1 MAVSRIHCIVGT
13 VFDRHHT
20 PLGASVEGQVL
31 GAGVLYFRARFVV
44 IVGQLERLTCLT
56 YAFAFPDLSLLVAV
70 LDLWETPAPLFL
82 VEHLVEIIRT
92 SRTQDFVVFGQIL
105 SRTIRYLLLVINA
118 VRTSLEWG
126 LSTGT
131 DLTSAFLPTGA
142 LDLVNAVLD
151 LEQTLGFVGIDDISL
166 VALEALGLQLD

>member
-1 MAVSRIHCIVGT
+1 M
-13 VFDRHHT
+13 
-20 PLGASVEGQVL
+20 
-31 GAGVLYFRARFVV
+31 
-44 IVGQLERLTCLT
+44 
-56 YAFAFPDLSLLVAV
+56 
-70 LDLWETPAPLFL
+70 
-82 VEHLVEIIRT
+82 EIIRT

-131 DLTSAFLPTGA
+131 DLTPAFLPTRS
-142 LDLVNAVLD
+142 LDLVDAVLD